1 MSLRIR
7 NMEESDLVAARPLM
21 KQLGYDL
28 EPAEI
33 RRRYLSV
40 VTADNHVLL
49 VGELKGRLVGLVHVY
64 ARPALD
70 KPPEAVVQALVV
82 ASDGRRG
89 GIGKAMMASA
99 ESWAHAR
106 GFHSVALASHIAR
119 DGAHAFYKALGYQ
132 IVATSHLLRK
142 EIQR

>member
-7 NMEESDLVAARPLM
+7 SMAESDLEAARLLM
-21 KQLGYDL
+21 QQLGYDL

-33 RRRYLSV
+33 RYRFLSV
-40 VTADNHVLL
+40 MSADNHALL
-49 VGELKGRLVGLVHVY
+49 VGELEGRLVGLIHVY

-119 DGAHAFYKALGYQ
+119 DDAHAFYKALGYQ

>member
-1 MSLRIR
+1 
-7 NMEESDLVAARPLM
+7 MEESDLEAARPLM

-33 RRRYLSV
+33 RRRFLSV
-40 VTADNHVLL
+40 MAADHHALL
-49 VGELKGRLVGLVHVY
+49 VGEREGRLVGLIHVY

-70 KPPEAVVQALVV
+70 KPPEAIVQALVV

-99 ESWAHAR
+99 ESWAQTH
-106 GFHSVALASHIAR
+106 GFHSVALASQIAR

>member
-7 NMEESDLVAARPLM
+7 NMEESDLEATRPLM

-28 EPAEI
+28 ELAEI
-33 RRRYLSV
+33 RRRFLSV
-40 VTADNHVLL
+40 MAADNHALL
-49 VGELKGRLVGLVHVY
+49 VGEREGRLVGLIHVY

-70 KPPEAVVQALVV
+70 KPPEAIVQALVV
-82 ASDGRRG
+82 VSGGRRG

-99 ESWAHAR
+99 ESWAHAH
-106 GFHSVALASHIAR
+106 GFHSVALASQIAR

-142 EIQR
+142 DIQR

>member
-7 NMEESDLVAARPLM
+7 NMEESDLEAARPLM

-33 RRRYLSV
+33 RRRFLSV
-40 VTADNHVLL
+40 MAADNHALL
-49 VGELKGRLVGLVHVY
+49 VGEREGRLVGLIHVY

-70 KPPEAVVQALVV
+70 KPPEAIVQALVV
-82 ASDGRRG
+82 ASGGRRG

-99 ESWAHAR
+99 ESWAHAH
-106 GFHSVALASHIAR
+106 GFHSVALASQIAR